1 MQIIGCKLKS
11 QREIQRIQARANTQ
25 TGAAAVQMNLPTF
38 RTSANILS
46 DEQVEEKNKSCG
58 AGCPTLCVSNKLFPF
73 FFSQQ
78 TCEAKEA
85 SPLIC
90 LPNNHFQSVGTLP
103 RVHSLAPCL
112 FTAQAAAGTRKV
124 TRACAQA
131 ARSDDQRWLSRAI
144 RSV

>member
-73 FFSQQ
+73 FFFPANLRGQGSITFDLSSQQ
-78 TCEAKEA
+78 SFPIGWDTSQSPQLGSLSVHCTGSGWYSQSHTC
-85 SPLIC
+85 
-90 LPNNHFQSVGTLP
+90 VRT
-103 RVHSLAPCL
+103 
-112 FTAQAAAGTRKV
+112 
-124 TRACAQA
+124 
-131 ARSDDQRWLSRAI
+131 SRTK
-144 RSV
+144 